1 MPVQFDNLRRGY
13 VAIAVLLT
21 LVAVLRVLSSYSHT
35 AQAFD
40 EPYHVAAAI
49 ELLDKGTYTLDP
61 LHPPLER
68 IAIGLPLY
76 LAGERL
82 PNISVSESDASTPYL
97 CAVGNAILND
107 GGHYARNLM
116 LARLGILPFLLL
128 GCIVVFLWARQEYG
142 DFAGVAAVGLFTT
155 LPVVLEFS
163 GIAYTD
169 MVAASTQAVA
179 FWAFA
184 TWLEKR
190 SMRSTVWLGIATGL
204 ALLSKFTT
212 LIYLP
217 AAALSMVALQWS
229 VLRFSKAPRGL
240 AYKQMVKQVL
250 VGGAIAVALLWAG
263 YGFAVGPVREGM
275 QISTASIPSFQHFP
289 GPVARIA
296 RRLILSD
303 PKIPVPALMRG
314 VAMAWVKEKTEPTG
328 YLLGHIKSGGW
339 WYFFLVGVGVKT
351 PVPFLI
357 LVVAGLFCFKGLAR
371 KGRWTTMAPAA
382 CALAILLVTLPV
394 KINYGIRHVL
404 VIFPLLAIVAGY
416 GCSYLWH
423 LNLGHLNLGHLKG
436 RGRAWGRAALI
447 VLLLWQGVSTV
458 RASADYTAYFNEI
471 AGKDP
476 SRVLVAGCDLDCGQD
491 IFALSRE
498 LHQRNISHATL
509 ALWTSADMSKMDL
522 PKFDVAQPYRPVA
535 GWFAISLRALREGDL
550 FHSSY
555 PPDAFAWISRYQP
568 VTYVGKT
575 ILLYHIPEDSSGS
588 ESK

>member
-1 MPVQFDNLRRGY
+1 MPVQFDNLRRGC

-82 PNISVSESDASTPYL
+82 PNVSVSESDSSTEPYL

-107 GGHYARNLM
+107 GGRYARNLM

-128 GCIVVFLWARQEYG
+128 GCVVVFLWARREYG

-169 MVAASTQAVA
+169 MVAASTQAAA

-190 SMRSTVWLGIATGL
+190 SLRSTVWLGIATGL

-217 AAALSMVALQWS
+217 AAALSMVALRWS
-229 VLRFSKAPRGL
+229 VIRFCKAPRGL
-240 AYKQMVKQVL
+240 AYKQMAKQVL
-250 VGGAIAVALLWAG
+250 LAGAIAVALLWAG

-275 QISTASIPSFQHFP
+275 QISTASMPSFQHFP

-328 YLLGHIKSGGW
+328 YLLGQIKSGGW
-339 WYFFLVGVGVKT
+339 WYFFLVGVAVKT

-357 LVVAGLFCFKGLAR
+357 LVVAGLFCCRDLAR

-416 GCSYLWH
+416 GCSYLWD
-423 LNLGHLNLGHLKG
+423 LNLWHLKG

-447 VLLLWQGVSTV
+447 LLLLWQGVSTV

-498 LHQRNISHATL
+498 LHQRNVSHATL

-522 PKFDVAQPYRPVA
+522 PKFDVAQPYRPVT

-555 PPDAFAWISRYQP
+555 PPDAFAWTSRYQP
-568 VTYVGKT
+568 VTHVGKT
-575 ILLYHIPEDSSGS
+575 ILLYYIPEDSLGS
-588 ESK
+588 ASK

>member
-1 MPVQFDNLRRGY
+1 
-13 VAIAVLLT
+13 
-21 LVAVLRVLSSYSHT
+21 
-35 AQAFD
+35 
-40 EPYHVAAAI
+40 
-49 ELLDKGTYTLDP
+49 
-61 LHPPLER
+61 
-68 IAIGLPLY
+68 
-76 LAGERL
+76 
-82 PNISVSESDASTPYL
+82 
-97 CAVGNAILND
+97 
-107 GGHYARNLM
+107 
-116 LARLGILPFLLL
+116 
-128 GCIVVFLWARQEYG
+128 
-142 DFAGVAAVGLFTT
+142 
-155 LPVVLEFS
+155 
-163 GIAYTD
+163 
-169 MVAASTQAVA
+169 
-179 FWAFA
+179 
-184 TWLEKR
+184 
-190 SMRSTVWLGIATGL
+190 
-204 ALLSKFTT
+204 
-212 LIYLP
+212 
-217 AAALSMVALQWS
+217 
-229 VLRFSKAPRGL
+229 
-240 AYKQMVKQVL
+240 
-250 VGGAIAVALLWAG
+250 
-263 YGFAVGPVREGM
+263 
-275 QISTASIPSFQHFP
+275 
-289 GPVARIA
+289 
-296 RRLILSD
+296 
-303 PKIPVPALMRG
+303 
-314 VAMAWVKEKTEPTG
+314 MAWVTEKTEPTG

-339 WYFFLVGVGVKT
+339 WYFFLVGVAVKT

-416 GCSYLWH
+416 GWSYLWH
-423 LNLGHLNLGHLKG
+423 LNG

-447 VLLLWQGVSTV
+447 LLLLWQGVSTV

-522 PKFDVAQPYRPVA
+522 PKFDVAQPYQPVS

-568 VTYVGKT
+568 VAHVGKT
-575 ILLYHIPEDSSGS
+575 ILLYHIPEDSLGS